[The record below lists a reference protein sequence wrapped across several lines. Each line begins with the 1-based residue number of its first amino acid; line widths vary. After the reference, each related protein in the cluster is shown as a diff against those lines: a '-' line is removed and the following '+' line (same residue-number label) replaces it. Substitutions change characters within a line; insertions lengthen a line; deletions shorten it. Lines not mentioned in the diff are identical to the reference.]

1 MNNTPRF
8 YFLKKKLS
16 RPNTARSLS
25 TAKTQH
31 QLSLE
36 VKAKKISPLSRI
48 PKLID
53 IGTSPM
59 VFEQDIKL
67 ENRRK
72 KIVVVKTPKDLDESP
87 SMLISEDIVKQYT
100 KNLEPQ
106 STKKPCPLSFLA
118 IPLPPSAFNRKRPS
132 QGSNSSRIH
141 INLLKKSLNLKNQTQ
156 KPARLFDY
164 NEIVSI
170 SHANIRLK

>member
-1 MNNTPRF
+1 MNNTRRF

-16 RPNTARSLS
+16 RPSTARSLS
-25 TAKTQH
+25 STKTQH

-36 VKAKKISPLSRI
+36 ITAKKISPLSRI

-59 VFEQDIKL
+59 IFEPDIKL
-67 ENRRK
+67 VHPRK
-72 KIVVVKTPKDLDESP
+72 KIIVVKTPKNLDESP
-87 SMLISEDIVKQYT
+87 SMLIPEDIVKQYT
-100 KNLEPQ
+100 KNFEPL
-106 STKKPCPLSFLA
+106 SVKKPCPLSFLA
-118 IPLPPSAFNRKRPS
+118 IPLPPSSFNRKKPS
-132 QGSNSSRIH
+132 QGSKSSRIH
-141 INLLKKSLNLKNQTQ
+141 INQLKKSLNLKNHTQ
-156 KPARLFDY
+156 KPTRLFDY